1 MAAVK
6 EGNSVVDTSQNFNL
20 PVKID
25 DYLLDD
31 SLDVLTADFLVLPI
45 EQENIT
51 IKQNGFSQ
59 KIKLPISKFE
69 MGQQYSFNVVIGK
82 NKPEIEEFKHEYVDL
97 AHIAAAFGEKLKD
110 S

>member
-59 KIKLPISKFE
+59 KINL
-69 MGQQYSFNVVIGK
+69 
-82 NKPEIEEFKHEYVDL
+82 
-97 AHIAAAFGEKLKD
+97 
-110 S
+110 